1 MTLILSP
8 IPQILFYKKTRA
20 AGQNRLLLSFLIR
33 NMLLVRVQTK
43 IILLCQGQFLIG
55 E

>member
-8 IPQILFYKKTRA
+8 IPQILFYKNESSRTKLPVALVFYTK
-20 AGQNRLLLSFLIR
+20 
-33 NMLLVRVQTK
+33 LLVRVQTK